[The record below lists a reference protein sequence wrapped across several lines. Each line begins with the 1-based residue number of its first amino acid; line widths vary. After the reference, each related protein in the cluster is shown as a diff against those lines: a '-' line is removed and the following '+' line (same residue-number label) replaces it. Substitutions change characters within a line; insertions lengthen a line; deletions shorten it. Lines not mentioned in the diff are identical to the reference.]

1 MCNWVNYGKDQIGNI
16 YTCKL
21 KDWFNTSLSIRI
33 CDTGKNQVNYM
44 FNIFLKKTILLICS

>member
-21 KDWFNTSLSIRI
+21 KDWFNKSLSIRI
-33 CDTGKNQVNYM
+33 CDTGKNQVNCM
-44 FNIFLKKTILLICS
+44 FNIFFLRKQYF